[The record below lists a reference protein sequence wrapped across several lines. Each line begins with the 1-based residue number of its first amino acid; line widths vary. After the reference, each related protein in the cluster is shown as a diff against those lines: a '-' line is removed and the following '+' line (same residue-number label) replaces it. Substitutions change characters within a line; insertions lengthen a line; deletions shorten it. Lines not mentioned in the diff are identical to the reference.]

1 MEQHARQQHA
11 HHQHAHLGD
20 RFSRRRRIAITII
33 LGLLTGV
40 GPFTIDMYL
49 PSFPALKQDL
59 SITDAQVQVTLSA
72 TTFGFALGQLIIGPL
87 SDRLGRR
94 RPLLAMSSLH
104 VLASIMVAIAPSV
117 EFLTVMRALQG
128 IGAAGGAVV
137 AMAMGRDLFSG
148 RRLIRMMS
156 RLSLISGL
164 APIVAPIL
172 GSWLVSVVNWRGIFW
187 VLAGYGLTVLTLVS
201 LMIVETRPPSERTSK
216 GIKPL
221 LAAYRRVFGDR
232 LFVGVWLVA
241 AFAFGGLFS
250 YVSTSSVLLQQV
262 YGLTAQGFGLV
273 FAICSVGVF
282 TGVQLGSRLAARVGP
297 PRILVVA
304 TTVMILAAATLLV
317 LNTTVPGVL
326 PLVPAIFCF
335 TTGFGACMPSAQV
348 LALQRHRTDS
358 GVAASLIGAANMLVG
373 AIVGP
378 VIGSFA
384 MHDAAPMGTAM
395 LVCALLSAGCLW
407 LIVRP
412 LRVQVQ
418 FD

>member
-1 MEQHARQQHA
+1 MEQHV
-11 HHQHAHLGD
+11 HLGD
-20 RFSRRRRIAITII
+20 RFSRRRRIAITLV

-59 SITDAQVQVTLSA
+59 SITDAQVQITLSA
-72 TTFGFALGQLIIGPL
+72 TTFGFAMGQLLIGPL
-87 SDRLGRR
+87 SDRVGRR

-104 VLASIMVAIAPSV
+104 VLASIMVAISPNV

-137 AMAMGRDLFSG
+137 ALAMARDLFSG
-148 RRLIRMMS
+148 RRLMRMMA

-187 VLAGYGLTVLTLVS
+187 VLATYGLTVLTLVS
-201 LMIVETRPPSERTSK
+201 LLIVETRPPSERTSA
-216 GIKPL
+216 GIGPL

-232 LFVGVWLVA
+232 TFVGVWLVA

-262 YGLTAQGFGLV
+262 YGLSAQGFGVV

-282 TGVQLGSRLAARVGP
+282 TGVQLGSRLAARIGP
-297 PRILVVA
+297 ARILAVA
-304 TTVMILAAATLLV
+304 TSVMVLAASALLL
-317 LNTTVPGVL
+317 LNATVPGVL

-335 TTGFGACMPSAQV
+335 TTGFGACMPTSQV
-348 LALQRHRTDS
+348 LALQRHRADS
-358 GVAASLIGAANMLVG
+358 GVAASLIGAGNMLTG
-373 AIVGP
+373 AVVGP
-378 VIGSFA
+378 IIGSFA
-384 MHDAAPMGTAM
+384 LHDAAPMGIAM
-395 LVCALLSAGCLW
+395 LSCALVSTAALW